1 VTIIRRV
8 GTRVIKDTGTVNESV
23 EKEFLLRCMKET
35 VTILIRVVGVALRPL
50 RRASNVH
57 LVYAL
62 IHDNNI
68 LLDLFLNPIIA
79 SLIEDKPGISKN
91 PQLNNNNNSTNSSS
105 SRINSSVNANGT
117 LSGSNEVD
125 NIGSYNTNCLQPI
138 EVASLIKH
146 YLKTLESLQE
156 QLNSYM
162 TAKKAIQLLRQEI
175 EDEQEAILNIRAN
188 ELSTESTGRLDND
201 DAMTSMTT
209 FTYEEGDSPED
220 FFVPFTWTNMIRN
233 APEMFWFLNSITLFD
248 PLQSGLSIQIED
260 NNNDNNN
267 DNYIAGNNV

>member
-1 VTIIRRV
+1 
-8 GTRVIKDTGTVNESV
+8 
-23 EKEFLLRCMKET
+23 MKET
-35 VTILIRVVGVALRPL
+35 VTILIRIVGVALRPL

-79 SLIEDKPGISKN
+79 SLIEGNNKNNNDNDKLGISLSSSN
-91 PQLNNNNNSTNSSS
+91 PQLNNNSSTNNSNP
-105 SRINSSVNANGT
+105 RINSSVNANGT
-117 LSGSNEVD
+117 SGSNEID

-188 ELSTESTGRLDND
+188 ELSLESTDSNRRLDND

-233 APEMFWFLNSITLFD
+233 SPEMFWFLNSITLFD

-260 NNNDNNN
+260 ENNDHNNNL
-267 DNYIAGNNV
+267 AGNNV